1 MTYGNPSS
9 GHVGGQDAD
18 SSDSGESAMPI
29 IKDMELP
36 IEPLKIDGP
45 AVRGMN
51 ARKEENDNKQI
62 EVAQLVAA
70 YEPIKA
76 KVIDGL
82 KRLASITY

>member
-1 MTYGNPSS
+1 
-9 GHVGGQDAD
+9 
-18 SSDSGESAMPI
+18 MPI
-29 IKDMELP
+29 TKDMELP

-51 ARKEENDNKQI
+51 ARKEDNNNKPI
-62 EVAQLVAA
+62 EVAKLVAA

-82 KRLASITY
+82 KRLAAITY